1 MKTYYQISSDAT
13 GKVLLRRRKIAKA
26 LRWWLNEHGYDYK
39 YIFYSAYLLAGAWQN
54 VCRYLRFKT

>member
-26 LRWWLNEHGYDYK
+26 LRWLLNENGYTYK
-39 YIFYSAYLLAGAWQN
+39 YTFYSA
-54 VCRYLRFKT
+54 